1 MSLMG
6 GAVMF
11 AVSIWNPII
20 GSWIDQHRAA
30 AAKAGLSGSAIELSA
45 GQGTLSNMSMFP
57 LVLIV
62 AFGILFAMRG
72 KLEKGAH
79 TR

>member
-1 MSLMG
+1 
-6 GAVMF
+6 
-11 AVSIWNPII
+11 
-20 GSWIDQHRAA
+20 
-30 AAKAGLSGSAIELSA
+30 
-45 GQGTLSNMSMFP
+45 MFP

-72 KLEKGAH
+72 TLEKGAH